1 MHQVQGAQTLPLY
14 LTKEHKEY
22 FTTNELTLG
31 PARLSA
37 KPLTERPPFNP
48 FSSDNTTPEANFK
61 FSPEINGSK
70 EDLVR
75 RVDEI
80 IQTEATYISNC
91 SNLVIM
97 YLGHLQH
104 LQFELP
110 AAVHIT
116 KECILALV
124 TIHQRLLDEM
134 NNIRSKNQSIVDQC
148 NQIAKSIA
156 KSGISVFWYSLYCTH
171 YDRLIPIEPLAK
183 SNSKNVPLMKSFL
196 LGMKNFLESQHAKHK
211 DLSFM
216 SLCQRPVD
224 RIVKYKLFIKGM
236 MNTFIELGKDTFNL
250 EKAYELVSQQLSK
263 IDDSRISMNAN
274 RQLNNLVNFESLCDV
289 DANFFGNPV
298 SVGFA
303 SVIYVKN
310 SKPEMNHSPIVL
322 YKAHLVI
329 LEYNQVINRHSMGKY
344 KPKFI
349 IPLLNT
355 SMVKEFR
362 YGLHVNL
369 STNIKLQFR
378 SSSNQYQV
386 VLCFVSQKE
395 HDFWSIKFDLLINV
409 THQGSC
415 EYKLDTDHLFCH
427 TPKNL
432 TSCWKDEYDDPE
444 DTLHFTASQISL
456 QVKIRFDLY
465 LKNRI
470 QVKLGELAS
479 GSKHTVTLWF
489 IDVYNN
495 ERHFKQIASKEIPF
509 YTCNRATQT

>member
-1 MHQVQGAQTLPLY
+1 
-14 LTKEHKEY
+14 
-22 FTTNELTLG
+22 
-31 PARLSA
+31 
-37 KPLTERPPFNP
+37 
-48 FSSDNTTPEANFK
+48 
-61 FSPEINGSK
+61 
-70 EDLVR
+70 
-75 RVDEI
+75 
-80 IQTEATYISNC
+80 
-91 SNLVIM
+91 
-97 YLGHLQH
+97 
-104 LQFELP
+104 
-110 AAVHIT
+110 
-116 KECILALV
+116 
-124 TIHQRLLDEM
+124 
-134 NNIRSKNQSIVDQC
+134 
-148 NQIAKSIA
+148 
-156 KSGISVFWYSLYCTH
+156 
-171 YDRLIPIEPLAK
+171 
-183 SNSKNVPLMKSFL
+183 
-196 LGMKNFLESQHAKHK
+196 
-211 DLSFM
+211 
-216 SLCQRPVD
+216 
-224 RIVKYKLFIKGM
+224 
-236 MNTFIELGKDTFNL
+236 
-250 EKAYELVSQQLSK
+250 
-263 IDDSRISMNAN
+263 
-274 RQLNNLVNFESLCDV
+274 
-289 DANFFGNPV
+289 
-298 SVGFA
+298 
-303 SVIYVKN
+303 
-310 SKPEMNHSPIVL
+310 
-322 YKAHLVI
+322 
-329 LEYNQVINRHSMGKY
+329 MGKY

-349 IPLLNT
+349 IPLSNT

-415 EYKLDTDHLFCH
+415 EYKSDTDHLFCH